1 MTQEPISMGF
11 LMHWIGQWWW
21 PFVRFSAVF
30 WIAPLF
36 NDYTVNTRVR
46 ILLAFFLS
54 LLAMHAVPQM
64 PDFDPFALDT
74 WFCTFSQIVFGLLFG
89 LILQMLFLVLTMA
102 GNIVSQQM
110 GLSMA
115 MITDPVNGQSEPII
129 GELLYFLCALL
140 FFALNGHL
148 VMLDVLAESLRQWPP
163 GHSIYELHLDS
174 VIRVMSWVIASA
186 MLLALP
192 AIGSMLMVNLT
203 FGVMNRTAP
212 AFNIFSLGF
221 PMSLMIGLF
230 SFWLSLSAIPA
241 KYLDMTWTVLS
252 LLRDLSGGST

>member
-1 MTQEPISMGF
+1 MQQAPLSMEF
-11 LMHWIGQWWW
+11 LMHWVGQWWW

-36 NDYTVNTRVR
+36 NDYTINTRVR

-54 LLAMHAVPQM
+54 LLTMHAVPSL
-64 PDFDPFALDT
+64 PDFDPMTLQAWL
-74 WFCTFSQIVFGLLFG
+74 CTLSQIIFGLLFG

-115 MITDPVNGQSEPII
+115 MITDPVNGQSEPIV

-140 FFALNGHL
+140 FFSLNGHL

-163 GHSIYELHLDS
+163 GQPIDALNLDL
-174 VIRVMSWVIASA
+174 VIRMLGWVIASA
-186 MLLALP
+186 LLLSLP

-221 PMSLMIGLF
+221 PMSLLIGLF
-230 SFWLSLSAIPA
+230 SLWLSLSAIPA
-241 KYLDMTWTVLS
+241 KYLDLTWTVLS
-252 LLRDLSGGST
+252 LLRDLSGGSL